1 MSSTD
6 LGGNMATIF
15 SHAVAAVALGKTYT
29 PQRMAWRFW
38 VLTVLCSVLPD
49 IDVIGF
55 AFGIRYGDLFGH
67 RGITHS
73 LFFALLLSCAVV
85 LLFFKEVA
93 QGRGRGGLVAYF
105 ALVTASHPLLDA
117 MTNGGLGVALFAPFD
132 SARYFL
138 PWRPIEVSPIGMDF
152 FSSRGMEVM
161 MSEIV
166 WIWLPSLALILVV
179 WLYRHLARRVA
190 AH

>member
-1 MSSTD
+1 
-6 LGGNMATIF
+6 MATIF
-15 SHAVAAVALGKTYT
+15 SHAVAAVAIGKACT
-29 PQRMAWRFW
+29 PNKMAWRFW
-38 VLTVLCSVLPD
+38 ALTVLCSILPD

-73 LFFALLLSCAVV
+73 LFFALLLGCAVV
-85 LLFFKEVA
+85 LLFFKEGA
-93 QGRGRGGLVAYF
+93 QSISKSGLIAYF

-117 MTNGGLGVALFAPFD
+117 MTNGGLGVAFFAPFD
-132 SARYFL
+132 ATRYFL

-152 FSSRGMEVM
+152 FSPRGMEVL

-166 WIWLPSLALILVV
+166 WIWLPSLALILAV
-179 WLYRHLARRVA
+179 WLYRHLAQR
-190 AH
+190 